1 MALGDTVKKVFIL
14 KIFPK
19 LYKTFCLYSY
29 HTYLILLLKSE
40 KRVAERKD
48 WAFKAIIN
56 SLTEE
61 TSSWFLLI
69 GSLKMTYARS
79 YARGSWI
86 FFERREGLNRFLWHV
101 LPKVSK
107 ITVTCPK
114 VSKRD
119 LIGSILTSPKLAKY
133 INFKLLKVCKMT
145 SLKTYISPVTEK
157 LETPNL
163 GTR

>member
-1 MALGDTVKKVFIL
+1 MSLFLSCIFYFVAKIRKTCYRKKWTWLFEA
-14 KIFPK
+14 
-19 LYKTFCLYSY
+19 CL
-29 HTYLILLLKSE
+29 
-40 KRVAERKD
+40 
-48 WAFKAIIN
+48 
-56 SLTEE
+56 LTKE